1 MKTHSDRKSGLHPR
15 NRHQAPYDFDALCQR
30 TPELR
35 PLVFVNEHGTQT
47 LDFADPAA
55 VKALNKALLA
65 LHYGIAHWDLPAGY
79 LCPPIPGRVDYL
91 HRVADLLAESAGSVP
106 TGKSVRVLDIGV
118 GANCIYPLLGAR
130 EYGWRFVGSD
140 IDPVSVKAAALLAKS
155 NGLGGQIECRHQGN
169 AKHVFR
175 GIISPQERFTLTL
188 CNPPF
193 HASAAEAA
201 SGSTR
206 KWKNLGKLDPK
217 RKLPVLNF
225 GGQSNELWCAGGEVA
240 FLRRMARE
248 SAAVA
253 GQVLWFSSL
262 VSKAGNL
269 AAFNAA
275 LQQAGALE
283 IRQVDMAQGNKQS
296 RFVAWT
302 FHEVAARRAWLKG
315 IADST
320 PN

>member
-91 HRVADLLAESAGSVP
+91 HRVADLLAESAGCVP
-106 TGKSVRVLDIGV
+106 TGKGVRVLDIGV

-175 GIISPQERFTLTL
+175 GIISPQERF
-188 CNPPF
+188 
-193 HASAAEAA
+193 
-201 SGSTR
+201 
-206 KWKNLGKLDPK
+206 
-217 RKLPVLNF
+217 
-225 GGQSNELWCAGGEVA
+225 
-240 FLRRMARE
+240 
-248 SAAVA
+248 
-253 GQVLWFSSL
+253 
-262 VSKAGNL
+262 
-269 AAFNAA
+269 
-275 LQQAGALE
+275 
-283 IRQVDMAQGNKQS
+283 
-296 RFVAWT
+296 
-302 FHEVAARRAWLKG
+302 
-315 IADST
+315 
-320 PN
+320 